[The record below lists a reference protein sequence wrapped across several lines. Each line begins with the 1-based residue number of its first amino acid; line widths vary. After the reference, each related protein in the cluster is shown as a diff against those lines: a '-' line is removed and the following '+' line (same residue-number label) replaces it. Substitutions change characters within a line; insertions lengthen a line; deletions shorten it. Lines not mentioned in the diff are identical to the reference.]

1 MHWSQETGSIT
12 IGGTMEIPL
21 GHSSNKHLQTFLWK
35 EYSHVPKTTSDIS
48 VVTNENFKYEL
59 AVHCVYE
66 YINQRAIKNQLDR
79 QTDTLQAEHKD

>member
-1 MHWSQETGSIT
+1 M
-12 IGGTMEIPL
+12 
-21 GHSSNKHLQTFLWK
+21 
-35 EYSHVPKTTSDIS
+35 PKTTSDIS